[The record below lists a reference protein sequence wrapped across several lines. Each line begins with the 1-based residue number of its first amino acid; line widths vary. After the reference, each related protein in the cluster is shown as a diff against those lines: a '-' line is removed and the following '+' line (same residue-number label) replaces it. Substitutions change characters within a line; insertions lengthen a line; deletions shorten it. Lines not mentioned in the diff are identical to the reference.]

1 MRILSCPGLNNRT
14 RHAFLP
20 GALLVFILAMAGMGT
35 VSNAWADGPSYTLDN
50 DPMRQGNKAFE
61 AGDFDRA
68 QQYFNEAVTNSYHL
82 PEALLGLARIDLYR
96 GADQDAEAHSR
107 QALAA
112 GGDASAAAQAYL
124 GIALWRQGRTDE
136 AAQAFTVALDQ
147 DPKLW
152 EAHYGM
158 ALKDI
163 AAGLWDKAKAELA
176 QGKNRRG
183 LPEGEDLY
191 QHGMALVL
199 QGTGDLRGAEEAA
212 LKARDLAPSV
222 PAYGLLVG
230 RIYQAEGIVALA
242 IPAFEGAL
250 ALQGQKPA
258 AATLCELGRL
268 YEKQQR
274 FNEARDRYLQAV
286 AADSTYAPAL
296 ADLADLF
303 NRAKQ
308 YDKAARHLHAAGR
321 HQT

>member
-1 MRILSCPGLNNRT
+1 
-14 RHAFLP
+14 
-20 GALLVFILAMAGMGT
+20 MGRRA
-35 VSNAWADGPSYTLDN
+35 NSYTLDN

-96 GADQDAEAHSR
+96 GADQDAEPHSR

-163 AAGLWDKAKAELA
+163 AAGLWGARPRPSSPRAKTAAACPKAKTFTS
-176 QGKNRRG
+176 
-183 LPEGEDLY
+183 
-191 QHGMALVL
+191 
-199 QGTGDLRGAEEAA
+199 TGW
-212 LKARDLAPSV
+212 P
-222 PAYGLLVG
+222 
-230 RIYQAEGIVALA
+230 
-242 IPAFEGAL
+242 
-250 ALQGQKPA
+250 
-258 AATLCELGRL
+258 
-268 YEKQQR
+268 
-274 FNEARDRYLQAV
+274 
-286 AADSTYAPAL
+286 
-296 ADLADLF
+296 
-303 NRAKQ
+303 
-308 YDKAARHLHAAGR
+308 
-321 HQT
+321 